1 VVVMRLLIRHGFS
14 RDMADLMLDDFRRSI
29 EHLQKHP
36 GQKPLTAADGT
47 AFTHHGFAKT
57 RPLGKPTN
65 ENR

>member
-1 VVVMRLLIRHGFS
+1 
-14 RDMADLMLDDFRRSI
+14 MADLMLDDFRRSI